1 MEADSVN
8 SQIDVT
14 IEIVPDDTDM
24 SKLDK
29 SKMYM
34 TEKAYQLAL
43 KESTKLKMPLETYI
57 IQLLRAQIA
66 RDVNS
71 KGADVSVD

>member
-1 MEADSVN
+1 METN
-8 SQIDVT
+8 SANSEIDVT

-34 TEKAYQLAL
+34 TEKAYQMAI
-43 KESTKLKMPLETYI
+43 KESTKLKMPLEAYI
-57 IQLLRAQIA
+57 IQLLKAQIA
-66 RDVNS
+66 RDTNA